1 MDDRTHQGFN
11 ERKPLCGLQLKLF
24 DALYHHKHIK
34 GNVGDLHLTESD
46 VGIVAYEPG
55 NMGRY
60 ELIFGYSPA
69 INKDHPRNFFCA
81 WMSKG
86 GSGGSIVKVMEDGY
100 THWSYVKEKLSLHG
114 EEDAKAITHFINSV
128 NCDDY
133 AEGLRRKS
141 ELPRG
146 YEQEQWTQKERENSS
161 DSE

>member
-1 MDDRTHQGFN
+1 MGSKTYEGFN
-11 ERKPLCGLQLKLF
+11 GLKPLYGLQLKLF
-24 DALYHHKHIK
+24 DGLYHHKYIK
-34 GNVGDLHLTESD
+34 GNVRNLHLTESD
-46 VGIVAYEPG
+46 IGIIAYEPG
-55 NMGRY
+55 NATSY

-69 INKDHPRNFFCA
+69 MNKEHPRNFFCA

-86 GSGGSIVKVMEDGY
+86 SSGGYIVKVMEGGY
-100 THWSYVKEKLSLHG
+100 THWSYVMEKLSLRS